1 MVDGQLPDG
10 QITIL
15 HGEIHMLIAKTSIF
29 HSELRNSDF
38 MLKWNPVVAVVNPHF
53 FLWKPPFLLVE

>member
-15 HGEIHMLIAKTSIF
+15 HGEIRMLIAKTSIF
-29 HSELRNSDF
+29 HSELRNLDF
-38 MLKWNPVVAVVNPHF
+38 MLK
-53 FLWKPPFLLVE
+53 